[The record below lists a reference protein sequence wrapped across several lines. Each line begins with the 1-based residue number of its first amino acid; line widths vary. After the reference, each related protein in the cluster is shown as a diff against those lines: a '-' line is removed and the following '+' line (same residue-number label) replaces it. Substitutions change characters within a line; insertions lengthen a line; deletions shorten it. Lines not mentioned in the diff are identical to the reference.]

1 MLGDLQAVPK
11 NLIINPHW
19 VPTAAHELTGVALAK
34 KPRGQTQ
41 DDSRRKSTSA
51 GSAPPTSSA
60 TMATTPGESTPGA
73 QDRATLRQ
81 GWPLDLTKQQA
92 FWFDS
97 DLTFGYLQ
105 SDKFPPAWPPD
116 DGQLPKQRGRPPDDE
131 QSHRQSLNVALR
143 PPDDE
148 QLPRHRGRPPG
159 DRQSPVPHDRIPR
172 ILAGQPYGAATKTAQ
187 AQDTDGRGGNK
198 EITPQ
203 GQGQGRVFCC
213 DFAQPGQVVRG
224 GTAAPDATKGLTQLG
239 PAATSG
245 PVQPRARFCQQG
257 AKSPVMATLGEE
269 HTFQLQ
275 VSEMRPGRFAARSE
289 SFRPFSKSL
298 ARPDVTRTIRQA
310 AFSLQQLQCE
320 NIRY

>member
-1 MLGDLQAVPK
+1 MPK
-11 NLIINPHW
+11 
-19 VPTAAHELTGVALAK
+19 ALSE
-34 KPRGQTQ
+34 QW
-41 DDSRRKSTSA
+41 
-51 GSAPPTSSA
+51 
-60 TMATTPGESTPGA
+60 PGWG
-73 QDRATLRQ
+73 DRAGTTGNQGKGSLQLKCMLRRV
-81 GWPLDLTKQQA
+81 
-92 FWFDS
+92 
-97 DLTFGYLQ
+97 Y
-105 SDKFPPAWPPD
+105 
-116 DGQLPKQRGRPPDDE
+116 
-131 QSHRQSLNVALR
+131 
-143 PPDDE
+143 
-148 QLPRHRGRPPG
+148 
-159 DRQSPVPHDRIPR
+159 
-172 ILAGQPYGAATKTAQ
+172 
-187 AQDTDGRGGNK
+187 K
-198 EITPQ
+198 EFAPQ
-203 GQGQGRVFCC
+203 GQGQVRDFCR
-213 DFAQPGQVVRG
+213 DFTQPSQVVWG